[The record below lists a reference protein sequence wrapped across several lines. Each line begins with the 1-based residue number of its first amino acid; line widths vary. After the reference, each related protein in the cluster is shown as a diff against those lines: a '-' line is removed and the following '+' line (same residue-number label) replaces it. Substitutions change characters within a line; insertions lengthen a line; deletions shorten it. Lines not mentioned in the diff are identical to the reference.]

1 MVVDKEIKA
10 KICSLI
16 RELKERVTC
25 LVGWWPSSN
34 TGSSHHCRQKGR
46 LAVVLFALA
55 GWHSGQGSRV
65 CNSTTISS
73 VQEPCSTLAGVGHF
87 GHRFSA
93 FWLRSSVVSVLIS
106 LISDTLLIE
115 QLIY

>member
-1 MVVDKEIKA
+1 MGCDSIA
-10 KICSLI
+10 
-16 RELKERVTC
+16 
-25 LVGWWPSSN
+25 
-34 TGSSHHCRQKGR
+34 
-46 LAVVLFALA
+46 
-55 GWHSGQGSRV
+55 
-65 CNSTTISS
+65 TTISRMGK
-73 VQEPCSTLAGVGHF
+73 EPTTLGPEDLK